1 MVYFIRQSSHKIL
14 DRPLEKKGSFFGVF
28 FVGGWGGFSLMEGLM
43 QNEIST
49 HKEKQNKRKII
60 TVNEAAYI
68 WMSHETLDL
77 G

>member
-14 DRPLEKKGSFFGVF
+14 DRPLEKKGSFLVCFLLA
-28 FVGGWGGFSLMEGLM
+28 GFSLMEGLM

-68 WMSHETLDL
+68 WVHHETLDL